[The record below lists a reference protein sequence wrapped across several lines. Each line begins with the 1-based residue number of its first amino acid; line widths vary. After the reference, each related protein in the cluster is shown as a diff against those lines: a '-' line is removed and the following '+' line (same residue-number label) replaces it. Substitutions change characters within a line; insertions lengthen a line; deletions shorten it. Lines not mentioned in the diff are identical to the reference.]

1 MFEKFSNFWN
11 NNGFEIILALC
22 LGFLIIYGFY
32 RFVTKGK
39 GKWDEIKDIKNIK
52 NYSNNYVPP
61 TYNQNKKKPPKES
74 KGEIEC
80 KRILEKIFNKPFNK
94 IRPNFLNNPV
104 TGGEFNLEIDCYNND
119 LRLGIEYSGRQHY
132 EYIPFFHKNK
142 EAFYNQKY
150 RDELKRRI
158 CKDNN
163 INLIEV
169 PYTVKVEH
177 IENYLVNELRRHG
190 YLK

>member
-11 NNGFEIILALC
+11 NNGFEIILGLC
-22 LGFLIIYGFY
+22 LAFFIIYGFY
-32 RFVTKGK
+32 RFVTKEK
-39 GKWDEIKDIKNIK
+39 GKWDNIKDIR
-52 NYSNNYVPP
+52 NYSNSSPP
-61 TYNQNKKKPPKES
+61 TYIQNKKKPPKES

-80 KRILEKIFNKPFNK
+80 KRILEKIFNKSFNK

-104 TGGEFNLEIDCYNND
+104 TGGEFNLEIDCYNSD

-132 EYIPFFHKNK
+132 EFIPFFHKNK

-150 RDELKRRI
+150 RDELKRRM

-169 PYTVKVEH
+169 PYSVKIEN
-177 IENYLVNELRRHG
+177 IENYLVNELRKHG